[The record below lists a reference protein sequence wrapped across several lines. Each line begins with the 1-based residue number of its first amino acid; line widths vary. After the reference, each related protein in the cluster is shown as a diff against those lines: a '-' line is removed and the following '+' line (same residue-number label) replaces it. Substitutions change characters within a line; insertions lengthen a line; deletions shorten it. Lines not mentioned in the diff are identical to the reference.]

1 MALNARNMATIKSVA
16 KKSDEK
22 SQLLSFKIIKDEFLH
37 DYPRNNE
44 DVSYTEDIEMSI
56 EQNGFTDPLEVTDFG
71 MEDGNFMIVS
81 GHRRRR
87 GGRKKNM
94 KEFPCIIKHFES
106 EQQVYNY
113 VLMSNSQR
121 DSAKDPLLYCKRYKM
136 HEEYLA
142 ESGFSGS
149 MIEEVGRRLGLSP
162 QQAERYSR
170 FNRIIMPFWDL
181 VRDEKVGMSSLLP
194 LAVLTEEQQMELYD
208 ILVKCIEN
216 GLEPTRTRCKNII
229 DRYKDGVRGY
239 DELVK
244 DKSNNFMNAPVGV
257 SVMSDINTEPSET
270 KEKQE
275 DALRNGE
282 INYDT
287 SHREGLYEEA
297 DRFKDEKLTAED
309 MEAINRTLENERR
322 EKNKEKSDDEVRY
335 ERGAKLQNNLS
346 HNLSALNKGY
356 YDFRDKE
363 EKGQFLDLLGNVI
376 EQVSNEI
383 FDFSTDD
390 EVHNQCVALIEKNY
404 ELLTRICKQ
413 LKETNNQ

>member
-1 MALNARNMATIKSVA
+1 MGLNAKNMATIKSVA

-22 SQLLSFKIIKDEFLH
+22 SQLLSFKQIDDEMLH

-56 EQNGFTDPLEVTDFG
+56 EQNGFTDPIEVTDFG
-71 MEDGNFMIVS
+71 MEDGHFMIVS

-87 GGRKKNM
+87 AGRKKNM
-94 KEFPCIIKHFES
+94 KKFPCIIKHFES

-113 VLMSNSQR
+113 VLMSNAQR

-142 ESGFSGS
+142 ESGFKGS
-149 MIEEVGRRLGLSP
+149 VIEEVAGRLGLSP

-170 FNRIIMPFWDL
+170 FNRIIMPYWDL

-194 LAVLTEEQQMELYD
+194 LAVLTEEHQKELYD
-208 ILVKCIEN
+208 VLVKCIEN
-216 GLEPTRTRCKNII
+216 GIEPTRTRCKNII
-229 DRYKDGVRGY
+229 ERYKDGVRGY

-244 DKSNNFMNAPVGV
+244 DKNTGFMNSHLGI
-257 SVMSDINTEPSET
+257 SVMSDINIEPTET
-270 KEKQE
+270 KEVQE
-275 DALRNGE
+275 EALRNGE

-309 MEAINRTLENERR
+309 MDAINRAIENERN
-322 EKNKEKSDDEVRY
+322 ESKKEKTDDEVRY
-335 ERGAKLQNNLS
+335 ERGDKLQKNLS
-346 HNLSALNKGY
+346 HNLATLNKGY
-356 YDFRDKE
+356 YDFRDKK
-363 EKGQFLDLLGNVI
+363 EKGEFLDLLGNVI
-376 EQVSNEI
+376 EQVSNEL
-383 FDFSTDD
+383 FDLSTDD
-390 EVHNQCVALIEKNY
+390 EVHNQCVALLEKNN
-404 ELLTRICKQ
+404 ELLTKICKQ
-413 LKETNNQ
+413 LKEVNN